1 VVQTLGHERFS
12 HVHVNNGTQGVKSDN
27 TRM

>member
-12 HVHVNNGTQGVKSDN
+12 HVHVKQWY
-27 TRM
+27 TRS